1 MNIEERLLNLLSKQ
15 AYSYNEICNSLN
27 ISKEELYLILKKLEK
42 TYKILRTKNNTYLA
56 TSKSEYRFGT
66 VEKRFDGTTFIKTDY
81 GIVKVNPN
89 FSKDVVNG
97 DFVKVHL
104 LDFKGENGLIEEVIT
119 KNNKYM
125 TGTVYF
131 KDGIKYILNDD
142 KKYHKLKVRLSDDD
156 KIADD
161 YKVLFKLGKQY
172 GNNNY
177 DAEIIKVIG
186 HKDDPDIE
194 MICKL
199 EKEQIPYI
207 FSQKVMSE
215 VDQMPKGVI
224 EKDKEN
230 RADYTK
236 DLIFTIDGN
245 DSKDFDDAVSL
256 KKLENGNYLL
266 GVHIADVSHYINK
279 DSNLYE
285 EALNRGTSIYLI
297 DRVIPM
303 LPHEISNGICSLN
316 EGVDRLTLSVIAEYN
331 ENGKLVDYHIEKSV
345 INSKKRMTYEDVNKI
360 LNGEEVLGYE
370 KFKESLLLMNKLAQ
384 ILRKNRFK
392 DGSVN
397 FEKEEPKFII
407 KDDEIID
414 ITLRNRGQAENL
426 IEEFMIEANKIVATT
441 AYNMYLPF
449 LYRGHRIPDVENI
462 IDLEEL
468 LRLLGIDLPY
478 SLEENYNNP
487 LYMQKTLDLCKNSPY
502 YSIVCDRLLHSMKK
516 AEYYP
521 IPIGHYGLA
530 VKEEAGRLY
539 THFTSPIRRINDLI
553 IHRII
558 KDYVIGDV
566 YNKNVDYNELISEYE
581 QELPYLATIASKT
594 ERRAMDLERY
604 IDRSKMCEYLEKF
617 IGENFVGQVIRID
630 EKGIIVEVN
639 NLYKIRILA
648 NTIPKFVCDDTKI
661 CYYSNNEKHCL
672 GENLN
677 IILTSV
683 SKEENIIYAKID
695 KEKILRR

>member
-1 MNIEERLLNLLSKQ
+1 MSIEEQIINLLSKK
-15 AYSYNEICNSLN
+15 AYSYHEICDSLN
-27 ISKEELYLILKKLEK
+27 ISKENLYLNLRKLEK
-42 TYKILRTKNNTYLA
+42 SYKILKTKSNTYL
-56 TSKSEYRFGT
+56 TTNKSEYRFGT
-66 VEKRFDGTTFIKTDY
+66 VEKRYDGTTFIKTDY

-89 FSKDVVNG
+89 FSSYVANG

-104 LDFKGENGLIEEVIT
+104 IDFKGENGLIEEIIT

-142 KKYHKLKVRLSDDD
+142 KKYQKLKVRLSDDN

-161 YKVLFKLGKQY
+161 FKVLFKLGKQF

-207 FSQKVMSE
+207 FSKEVMKE
-215 VDQMPKGVI
+215 VEQIPNEVR

-230 RADYTK
+230 RTDYTN

-256 KKLENGNYLL
+256 KQLDNGNYLL
-266 GVHIADVSHYINK
+266 GVHIADVNHYIKNGSK
-279 DSNLYE
+279 IYE
-285 EALNRGTSIYLI
+285 EVLNRGTSIYLI

-316 EGVDRLTLSVIAEYN
+316 EGVDRLTLSVIAEYS
-331 ENGKLVDYHIEKSV
+331 ESGKLVDYHIEKSV
-345 INSKKRMTYEDVNKI
+345 INSKKRMTYENVNKV
-360 LNGEEVLGYE
+360 LNGEEVPGYE
-370 KFKESLLLMNKLAQ
+370 NFKDTLFLMNRLAKKFRKIRFKE
-384 ILRKNRFK
+384 
-392 DGSVN
+392 GSIN
-397 FEKEEPKFII
+397 FEREEPKFII
-407 KDDEIID
+407 ENDEIID
-414 ITLRNRGQAENL
+414 ITLRNRDQAEKL
-426 IEEFMIEANKIVATT
+426 IEEFMIEANKIIATT
-441 AYNMYLPF
+441 AHNMYLPF
-449 LYRGHRIPDVENI
+449 LYRGHRIPDIENI
-462 IDLEEL
+462 TDLEEL
-468 LRLLGIDLPY
+468 LKLLGIELPY
-478 SLEENYNNP
+478 SLEDNYNNP
-487 LYMQKTLDLCKNSPY
+487 LYMQKTLDLCKDSPY

-521 IPIGHYGLA
+521 IPTDHYGLA
-530 VKEEAGRLY
+530 VKEETGRLY

-553 IHRII
+553 IHQII

-566 YNKNVDYNELISEYE
+566 YKKNVDYNQLISEYE

-617 IGENFVGQVIRID
+617 IGESFTGQVIRID
-630 EKGIIVEVN
+630 EKGIVVEVN
-639 NLYKIRILA
+639 DLYKMRILA
-648 NTIPKFVCDDTKI
+648 HTIPNFKCDENKVY
-661 CYYSNNEKHCL
+661 YYSNGEKHSL
-672 GENLN
+672 AETVN
-677 IILTSV
+677 ITLTSV
-683 SKEENIIYAKID
+683 SREESIVYAKINR
-695 KEKILRR
+695 EKILRR

>member
-1 MNIEERLLNLLSKQ
+1 MSIEEQIINLLSKK
-15 AYSYNEICNSLN
+15 AYSYHEICDSLN
-27 ISKEELYLILKKLEK
+27 ISKENLYLNLRKLEK
-42 TYKILRTKNNTYLA
+42 SYKILKTKSNTYL
-56 TSKSEYRFGT
+56 TTNKSEYRFGT
-66 VEKRFDGTTFIKTDY
+66 VEKRYDGTTFIKTDY

-89 FSKDVVNG
+89 FSSYVANG

-104 LDFKGENGLIEEVIT
+104 IDFKGENGLIEEVIT

-142 KKYHKLKVRLSDDD
+142 KKFQKLKVRLSDDD
-156 KIADD
+156 KIADNF
-161 YKVLFKLGKQY
+161 KVLFKLGKQF

-207 FSQKVMSE
+207 FSKKVMKE
-215 VDQMPKGVI
+215 VEQIPNEVG

-230 RADYTK
+230 RTDYTN

-256 KKLENGNYLL
+256 KQLDNGNYLL
-266 GVHIADVSHYINK
+266 GVHIADVSHYIKNGSK
-279 DSNLYE
+279 IYE
-285 EALNRGTSIYLI
+285 EVLNRGTSIYLI

-316 EGVDRLTLSVIAEYN
+316 EGVDRLTLSVIAEYS
-331 ENGKLVDYHIEKSV
+331 ESGKLVDYHIEKSV
-345 INSKKRMTYEDVNKI
+345 INSKKRMTYENVNKV
-360 LNGEEVLGYE
+360 LNGEEVPGYE
-370 KFKESLLLMNKLAQ
+370 NFKDTLFLMNRLAKKFRKIRFKE
-384 ILRKNRFK
+384 
-392 DGSVN
+392 GSIN
-397 FEKEEPKFII
+397 FEREEPKFII
-407 KDDEIID
+407 KNDEIID
-414 ITLRNRGQAENL
+414 ITLRNRDQAEKL

-441 AYNMYLPF
+441 AHNMYLPF

-462 IDLEEL
+462 TELEEL
-468 LRLLGIDLPY
+468 LKLLGIELPY
-478 SLEENYNNP
+478 SLEDNYNNP
-487 LYMQKTLDLCKNSPY
+487 LYMQKTLDLCKDSPY

-521 IPIGHYGLA
+521 IPTDHYGLA
-530 VKEEAGRLY
+530 VKEETGRLY

-553 IHRII
+553 IHKII

-566 YNKNVDYNELISEYE
+566 YKKNVDYNQLISEYE

-617 IGENFVGQVIRID
+617 IGESFTGQVIRID
-630 EKGIIVEVN
+630 EKGIVVEVN
-639 NLYKIRILA
+639 DL
-648 NTIPKFVCDDTKI
+648 
-661 CYYSNNEKHCL
+661 YYSKF
-672 GENLN
+672 
-677 IILTSV
+677 
-683 SKEENIIYAKID
+683 
-695 KEKILRR
+695 

>member
-1 MNIEERLLNLLSKQ
+1 MSIEEQIINLLSKK
-15 AYSYNEICNSLN
+15 AYSYHEICDSLN
-27 ISKEELYLILKKLEK
+27 ISKEDLYLNLRKLEK
-42 TYKILRTKNNTYLA
+42 SYKILKTKSNTYL
-56 TSKSEYRFGT
+56 TTNKSEYRFGT
-66 VEKRFDGTTFIKTDY
+66 VEKRYDGTTFIKTDY

-89 FSKDVVNG
+89 FSSYVANG

-104 LDFKGENGLIEEVIT
+104 IDFKGENGLIEEVIT

-142 KKYHKLKVRLSDDD
+142 KKYQKLKVRLSDDN

-161 YKVLFKLGKQY
+161 FKVLFKLGKQF

-207 FSQKVMSE
+207 FSKKVMKE
-215 VDQMPKGVI
+215 VEQIPNEVR

-230 RADYTK
+230 RTDYTN

-256 KKLENGNYLL
+256 KQLDNGNYLL
-266 GVHIADVSHYINK
+266 GVHIADVSHYIK
-279 DSNLYE
+279 KGSKIYE
-285 EALNRGTSIYLI
+285 EVLNRGTSIYLI

-316 EGVDRLTLSVIAEYN
+316 EGVDRLTLSVIAEYS
-331 ENGKLVDYHIEKSV
+331 ESGKLVDYHIEKSV
-345 INSKKRMTYEDVNKI
+345 INSKKRMTYENVNKV
-360 LNGEEVLGYE
+360 LNGEEVPGYE
-370 KFKESLLLMNKLAQ
+370 NFKDTLFLMNRLAKKFRKIRFKE
-384 ILRKNRFK
+384 
-392 DGSVN
+392 GSIN
-397 FEKEEPKFII
+397 FEREEPKFII
-407 KDDEIID
+407 ENDEIID
-414 ITLRNRGQAENL
+414 ITLRNRGQAEKL

-441 AYNMYLPF
+441 AHNMYLPF

-462 IDLEEL
+462 TDLEEL
-468 LRLLGIDLPY
+468 LKLLGIELPY
-478 SLEENYNNP
+478 SLEDNYNNP
-487 LYMQKTLDLCKNSPY
+487 LYMQKTLDLCKDSPY

-521 IPIGHYGLA
+521 IPTDHYGLA
-530 VKEEAGRLY
+530 VKEETGRLY

-553 IHRII
+553 IHQII

-566 YNKNVDYNELISEYE
+566 YKKNVDYNQLISEYE

-594 ERRAMDLERY
+594 ERRSMDLERY

-617 IGENFVGQVIRID
+617 IGESFTGQVIRID
-630 EKGIIVEVN
+630 EKGIVVEVN
-639 NLYKIRILA
+639 DLYKMRILA
-648 NTIPKFVCDDTKI
+648 HTIPNFKCDENKVY
-661 CYYSNNEKHCL
+661 YYSNGEKHSL
-672 GENLN
+672 AEIVNVT
-677 IILTSV
+677 LTSV
-683 SKEENIIYAKID
+683 SKEESIVYAKINR
-695 KEKILRR
+695 EKILRR